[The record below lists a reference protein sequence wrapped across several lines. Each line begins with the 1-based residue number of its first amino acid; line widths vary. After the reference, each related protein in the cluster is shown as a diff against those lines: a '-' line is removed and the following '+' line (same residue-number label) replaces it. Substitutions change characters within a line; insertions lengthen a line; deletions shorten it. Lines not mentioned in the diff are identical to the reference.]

1 MRKNPQAG
9 EIYRHFKGNLY
20 RIITL
25 AVHSET
31 GETMVVYQALYG
43 DYGAYV
49 RELSMFMSKTDKEKY
64 PQVQQQYRFEKIPQ
78 VGEVCPETVSC
89 AQEKAEREKISF
101 VQEKAESEKVSS
113 SQEKMAREEAGSSQE
128 KQDTEEEKTL
138 TLDPGLLEF
147 LDAGSC
153 RERLNLLAAMHP
165 HITDEMINTMAVAL
179 DVEIQEGDIEE
190 RYAGLRNCLLM
201 IEKYE
206 CSRLR

>member
-31 GETMVVYQALYG
+31 NETMVVYQALYG

-49 RELSMFMSKTDKEKY
+49 RELSMFMSETDKEKY

-78 VGEVCPETVSC
+78 IDELCDGND
-89 AQEKAEREKISF
+89 
-101 VQEKAESEKVSS
+101 
-113 SQEKMAREEAGSSQE
+113 GSKEQE
-128 KQDTEEEKTL
+128 KQEGQEPA
-138 TLDPGLLEF
+138 LDPKLLAF
-147 LDAGSC
+147 LDAGTC
-153 RERLNLLAAMHP
+153 RERLDLLTAMQP
-165 HITDEMINTMAVAL
+165 YITDEMINTMAVAL
-179 DVEIQEGDIEE
+179 DVEIREGDIEE
-190 RYAGLRNCLLM
+190 RYMQLRSCLLM